1 MICTTAVWDLR
12 VSQNISIYRQA
23 VFFDLFD
30 DKDTI
35 FFVDEPIHCIEKL
48 GAVESEFRES
58 MQGRL
63 EKGYILPGQADVIY
77 SSSYVMA
84 RLEQKRTV
92 YLSLLDMLPK
102 EIKVK
107 DEANIAVQSLPSYN
121 QHIEMLI
128 EDIKSGGVK
137 SSGYLY
143 YQVQR

>member
-1 MICTTAVWDLR
+1 M
-12 VSQNISIYRQA
+12 
-23 VFFDLFD
+23 
-30 DKDTI
+30 
-35 FFVDEPIHCIEKL
+35 
-48 GAVESEFRES
+48 
-58 MQGRL
+58 
-63 EKGYILPGQADVIY
+63 PGQADVIY

-128 EDIKSGGVK
+128 EDIKKWRSEKFRVLILSGSKIRAERLAKDLNEYEIPAFYRESLGDELK
-137 SSGYLY
+137 SGEVMTSYGWL
-143 YQVQR
+143 RRGFE

>member
-1 MICTTAVWDLR
+1 
-12 VSQNISIYRQA
+12 
-23 VFFDLFD
+23 
-30 DKDTI
+30 
-35 FFVDEPIHCIEKL
+35 
-48 GAVESEFRES
+48 

-77 SSSYVMA
+77 SSSYVMT

-128 EDIKSGGVK
+128 EDIKKWRSEKFRVLILSGSK
-137 SSGYLY
+137 IRAERLAKDLNE
-143 YQVQR
+143 